1 MAGAKKDMAEAA
13 WLIVLAL
20 LSSAM
25 IWSSLSVTEPGET
38 FQASSVEVVVR
49 SKFLDRPFSTE
60 LVLVEA
66 ILKSMCGARRNGWST
81 ALELDAGVGL
91 ADIVVANRN
100 PNSTRSL
107 KALASIPTRLA
118 PLLDPA
124 TSARVTSLPELAA
137 MLGLSASAAVRI
149 FATLRG
155 SGVVRPLADGFSL
168 ASIENPPFKTIVA
181 IEAKLSDWGRALVQ
195 AYRNQQ
201 FADESWV
208 VLDHCY
214 HRAALK
220 NAHQFAR
227 AGVGLASVAQGRGL
241 FVHVAAQMTGP
252 VSLGKRWT
260 AQAALAKRM
269 LAL

>member
-1 MAGAKKDMAEAA
+1 
-13 WLIVLAL
+13 
-20 LSSAM
+20 M
-25 IWSSLSVTEPGET
+25 IWNSLSVAEPGET
-38 FQASSVEVVVR
+38 LPASGVEVVLR

-66 ILKSMCGARRNGWST
+66 ILKCMRGARRNGWST

-91 ADIVVANRN
+91 ADIVSANRN

-107 KALASIPTRLA
+107 KALAAIPTRLA

-124 TSARVTSLPELAA
+124 TSAGVTSLPELAVL
-137 MLGLSASAAVRI
+137 LGLSDSAAARI
-149 FATLRG
+149 LTTLRS
-155 SGVVRPLADGFSL
+155 SGVVRRQVNGFSL
-168 ASIENPPFKTIVA
+168 TAIDKPPFKTIVA
-181 IEAKLSDWGRALVQ
+181 VEAKLSDWGRALVQ

-220 NAHQFAR
+220 NVHQFAR

-241 FVHVAAQMTGP
+241 FVHVPAQMTGP

-260 AQAALAKRM
+260 AQAALAKRI